1 MYRKAAET
9 GASHPAAW
17 ETSGHHRGVMA
28 WLRLES
34 RSGDIPWGRRQRCC
48 GRVHCLPPWCGNLL
62 DSWSMFPDGRVPCRA
77 TWSTV
82 PAGHVP
88 VRHREASRFRGVKA
102 CRAARRDGVP
112 RGLRG
117 VPRAPCRVRRW
128 TRQDMPGRRSGAG
141 CHPAACGGHCAG
153 GQALPHGGRTCR
165 ARRRH
170 RGRAHTARGHQG
182 WGRRQRMLW
191 PMPVAIRAVPR
202 KAFRALRFLAA
213 SGVSPAS
220 RVHEVA
226 GCSAA

>member
-128 TRQDMPGRRSGAG
+128 TRQDMPG
-141 CHPAACGGHCAG
+141 
-153 GQALPHGGRTCR
+153 
-165 ARRRH
+165 
-170 RGRAHTARGHQG
+170 
-182 WGRRQRMLW
+182 
-191 PMPVAIRAVPR
+191 
-202 KAFRALRFLAA
+202 KAAA
-213 SGVSPAS
+213 SGEGAHCTGAS
-220 RVHEVA
+220 GMGEATADAVA
-226 GCSAA
+226 DAGGDSGCSPQGVPGVALPSRQRSISGVQSA